1 MQLQAPPKNNFPAS
15 DTLFA
20 AASGSSTSSSAGRI
34 AVKPREIQQCSYS
47 ASSASVP
54 LPPVLGAAVEG
65 SVLSEVIG
73 EELERL
79 RQVRQC
85 SNELL
90 ILRLCES
97 ET

>member
-1 MQLQAPPKNNFPAS
+1 
-15 DTLFA
+15 
-20 AASGSSTSSSAGRI
+20 
-34 AVKPREIQQCSYS
+34 
-47 ASSASVP
+47 VP